1 MPRFFS
7 ETIGRSPVIEGSDAA
22 HIAGA
27 LRMRPGE
34 RLTVCDLKGTDYL
47 CEILTADRSR
57 VELAVLETTPTKSEP
72 GLAVTLYQCIPKG
85 DKLDGV
91 VQKAVELGV
100 SRIVPVLSS
109 RCVSRPDEKAMGK
122 KVDRWQK
129 IAREAAGQSGRGILP
144 AVGPAVTFKA
154 CATELADYDLSLF
167 FYEEGGDP
175 LREAVA
181 RTALPPSGGTAAVLI
196 GPEGGFAPEEAALAD
211 GAGARTVTLGPRILR
226 TETAPIAALTALM
239 LLTGNLE

>member
-7 ETIGRSPVIEGSDAA
+7 ETIAELPALEGADAA
-22 HIAGA
+22 HIVKA

-34 RLTVCDLKGTDYL
+34 RLTVCDLKGTDYF
-47 CEILTADRSR
+47 CEIAAADPQR
-57 VELAVLETTPTKSEP
+57 VELTVLETAPTKSEP
-72 GLAVTLYQCIPKG
+72 KLAVTLYQCVPKG

-109 RCVSRPDEKAMGK
+109 RCVSRPDPKSMGK
-122 KVDRWQK
+122 KTDRWRK
-129 IAREAAGQSGRGILP
+129 IAREAAGQSGRGVLP
-144 AVGPAVTFKA
+144 AVDPALDFNA
-154 CATELADYDLSLF
+154 CAAALSGYDLSLF
-167 FYEEGGDP
+167 FYEEGGEP
-175 LREAVA
+175 LRTLVS
-181 RTALPPSGGTAAVLI
+181 RTALPPSGGRAAVLI
-196 GPEGGFAPEEAALAD
+196 GPEGGFTPEEARKAAS
-211 GAGARTVTLGPRILR
+211 AGAATVTLGPRILR

>member
-7 ETIGRSPVIEGSDAA
+7 ETIGQSPVIEGPDAA

-27 LRMRPGE
+27 LRMRAGE
-34 RLTVCDLKGTDYL
+34 KLIVCDLKGCDYF
-47 CEILTADRSR
+47 CEILTVERGR
-57 VELAVLETTPTKSEP
+57 VELRILETTPTKSEP
-72 GLAVTLYQCIPKG
+72 GLAVTLYQCVPKG

-91 VQKAVELGV
+91 VRKAVELGV
-100 SRIVPVLSS
+100 GRVVPVLSS
-109 RCVSRPDEKAMGK
+109 RCVSRPDQRSMAK

-144 AVGPAVTFKA
+144 AVGPAVDFSA
-154 CATELADYDLSLF
+154 CADELSGYDLSLF

-175 LREAVA
+175 LRETVA
-181 RTALPPSGGTAAVLI
+181 RAALPPSGGTAAILI
-196 GPEGGFAPEEAALAD
+196 GPEGGFSPEEAARAA

-226 TETAPIAALTALM
+226 TETAPVAALAAVM